1 MLVYILELIVP
12 HEDNI
17 GAAHERKQRRYE
29 GLVAELEATGWK
41 VDYFPVEVGCR
52 GYVGTSVR
60 RWLSKAGLG
69 PRKASTLVRELQE
82 TAQQASHWIWNKRE
96 DNTWQED
103 TVLV

>member
-1 MLVYILELIVP
+1 MP
-12 HEDNI
+12 NEDNI
-17 GAAHERKQRRYE
+17 EAAHERKQRHYE
-29 GLVAELEATGWK
+29 RLVEELEATGWK

-60 RWLSKAGLG
+60 RWLSKAGFG
-69 PRKASTLVRELQE
+69 PRKASALVRELQE